1 MILAGVPWTS
11 GKVAKDFDV
20 ALGGSALSIR
30 PPSPPIYTHKHT
42 HAPLPAADS
51 LPAIDTS
58 ISVIA
63 LTTPHGV
70 IRIRLKPDWS
80 QSSVEYV
87 RRVAATGSLC
97 TPQCEF
103 YRAEP
108 GFLLQVRAGGGGGLE
123 ARGTCASRSMNYMGR
138 SDRGQGQQDS

>member
-1 MILAGVPWTS
+1 MFLAGVPWTS

-20 ALGGSALSIR
+20 ALGESALI
-30 PPSPPIYTHKHT
+30 PPLSLPPHSQAHT
-42 HAPLPAADS
+42 LTCRPAADS

-108 GFLLQVRAGGGGGLE
+108 GFLLQVRA
-123 ARGTCASRSMNYMGR
+123 
-138 SDRGQGQQDS
+138 